1 MRRNEAK
8 RKLLRLFVPLVF
20 CLIGAFSVQ
29 SRAEDAFVVEEEVII
44 GGEERSA
51 DATPPVAGPP
61 VTTPVQRPEVS
72 KEPAEKK
79 TTAPKRSKTGKETE
93 PETERSE
100 ESNSVSV
107 SENEVSENTV
117 SQNSMSPP
125 FRTPVRKQI
134 TKQEK
139 KAVNK
144 DGIKPREQILS
155 EEPEP
160 EAVSK
165 QSVLW
170 CIFGMGVVFFLCGC
184 IRVLR
189 RVGNRKNIIV

>member
-8 RKLLRLFVPLVF
+8 RKLLRLLVPVF

-51 DATPPVAGPP
+51 DATPPV
-61 VTTPVQRPEVS
+61 TTPVQRPEVS

-93 PETERSE
+93 QETERSE

-144 DGIKPREQILS
+144 DGLKPREQILS

-170 CIFGMGVVFFLCGC
+170 WIFGMGVVFFLCGC

-189 RVGNRKNIIV
+189 RVENRKSIIV

>member
-1 MRRNEAK
+1 MNKNEAK

-20 CLIGAFSVQ
+20 CFIGAFSVQ

-51 DATPPVAGPP
+51 DATPPV
-61 VTTPVQRPEVS
+61 TTPVQRPEVS

-79 TTAPKRSKTGKETE
+79 TAAPKRSKTGKETE
-93 PETERSE
+93 QETERSE

-170 CIFGMGVVFFLCGC
+170 CVFGMGVVFFLCGC

-189 RVGNRKNIIV
+189 RVGNRTL